1 MSCTYKG
8 YARDENFSLRPIES
22 WSRGHP
28 SLRFLRVYEWQ
39 KQTDFR
45 CGTLVTVTMLYTLYV
60 FILSYLGQAGKVVAF
75 FLLLCILIVT
85 IYTCGP
91 TGPSSLP
98 TMNPSRTLHLSEMAK
113 EKVQMVSSLLVG
125 SKPSDALVFSEVK
138 WQEHCHLES
147 ACAAA
152 NHLPGSN

>member
-1 MSCTYKG
+1 M
-8 YARDENFSLRPIES
+8 
-22 WSRGHP
+22 
-28 SLRFLRVYEWQ
+28 
-39 KQTDFR
+39 
-45 CGTLVTVTMLYTLYV
+45 LYV

-75 FLLLCILIVT
+75 CPPSVYTLIVT

-98 TMNPSRTLHLSEMAK
+98 TMNPSRTLHLSEMGK

-125 SKPSDALVFSEVK
+125 SKPSDALVVSEVK
-138 WQEHCHLES
+138 WQEHYHLES